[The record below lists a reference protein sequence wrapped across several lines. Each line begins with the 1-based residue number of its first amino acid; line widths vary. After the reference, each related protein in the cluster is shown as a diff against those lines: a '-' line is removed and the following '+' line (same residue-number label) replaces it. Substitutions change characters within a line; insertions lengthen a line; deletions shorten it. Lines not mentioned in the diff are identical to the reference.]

1 MVEHEN
7 PYQSPEVTDASAKG
21 SVPPFGRYWSLIV
34 FVVVGIVLGT
44 VFIGGMVTFHPSVSV
59 PMQII
64 GMAIVGGPVGGV
76 GGLAAWVVY
85 RWTQR
90 S

>member
-1 MVEHEN
+1 MIEHEN
-7 PYQSPEVTDASAKG
+7 PYRSPDATDAS
-21 SVPPFGRYWSLIV
+21 PRTFGPAATRWLSLCV
-34 FVVVGIVLGT
+34 FVLVGLVLGT
-44 VFIGGMVTFHPSVSV
+44 VFIGGAVTFHPSVSV

-76 GGLAAWVVY
+76 GGLAVWVIY

>member
-7 PYQSPEVTDASAKG
+7 PYQSPEVTDASAKS
-21 SVPPFGRYWSLIV
+21 SVPSFGRYRSLMV
-34 FVVVGIVLGT
+34 FLVVGIVLGT
-44 VFIGGMVTFHPSVSV
+44 VFIGGAVTFHPSVSL

-76 GGLAAWVVY
+76 GGLAVWIVY
-85 RWTQR
+85 QWTQR